1 MLAKLSIEWTDWAVI
16 NPDLKKKKSQW
27 LWCFP
32 IVPTKGWALNH
43 LWLFILAW
51 FMLEGHLSQSYDDE
65 KIYTRFL
72 PSQAKYSNSVYQVP
86 WSEPS
91 ASETILLLQWS
102 LVAYWSSVPCLVC
115 LPIAMV
121 WMFMFPQNSYV
132 DILTPNVMVCGLWK
146 VIRSLMPL

>member
-1 MLAKLSIEWTDWAVI
+1 MDWLGSYK
-16 NPDLKKKKSQW
+16 PRLFKKKSQW

-32 IVPTKGWALNH
+32 IVPTEGWALNH

-121 WMFMFPQNSYV
+121 WMFMFPQNSYIRMYV
-132 DILTPNVMVCGLWK
+132 DILMPNVMVWGLWK